1 MSFLDRRRPGGI
13 GARPGAALAF
23 IAVTVCLD
31 AVAQSISFPILP
43 RLAASLLGGDLA
55 AASRWTGVL
64 EVAWALPQF
73 FAAPVLGM
81 LSDRFGRRPVIVISV
96 FGVGAELIV
105 GALAPTIWWL
115 LLARIY
121 CGLACG
127 AQATA
132 MAYVADIT
140 PPEQRTQRFGALN
153 AAFWTGIIVG
163 PALGGLLAGI
173 DIRAPF
179 WAAAAAAI
187 ANGLYGLFV
196 LPESLAPENRSPMRW
211 TNANPWGAVSLMVSR
226 PGLPI
231 LGLALMF
238 CWLGFQ
244 SKDNMIV
251 LYTAVRYGWNPM
263 AFGLFATGLAL
274 AMIAVLS
281 RLAGALS
288 RRIGDPRTALIGL
301 TFQTLGFVAIRLAPT
316 GAWFWAANIPTV
328 LGAVGGPALQ
338 AMLSARVGPDEQG
351 RLQGAIG
358 SLSSLTGIVAPLA
371 AAQVFAWSIGGGR
384 PPGWSGLVILIGAG
398 LSLTALALVAASLR
412 RPAPLRP
419 GPSAAI

>member
-1 MSFLDRRRPGGI
+1 
-13 GARPGAALAF
+13 
-23 IAVTVCLD
+23 
-31 AVAQSISFPILP
+31 
-43 RLAASLLGGDLA
+43 
-55 AASRWTGVL
+55 
-64 EVAWALPQF
+64 
-73 FAAPVLGM
+73 
-81 LSDRFGRRPVIVISV
+81 
-96 FGVGAELIV
+96 
-105 GALAPTIWWL
+105 LAPTVWWL
-115 LLARIY
+115 LLARIL
-121 CGLACG
+121 CGLLCG

-132 MAYVADIT
+132 LAYVADIT
-140 PPEQRTQRFGALN
+140 PPELRTQRFGTLN
-153 AAFWTGIIVG
+153 AAFWAGIIVG
-163 PALGGLLAGI
+163 PALGGLLAGA

-187 ANGLYGLFV
+187 ANGVYGLFV
-196 LPESLAPENRSPMRW
+196 LPESLAPENRTPLRW
-211 TNANPWGAVSLMVSR
+211 AAANPWGAARLILSR

-231 LGLALMF
+231 LALALVF

-251 LYTAVRYGWNPM
+251 FYTAVRYGWSPLQ
-263 AFGLFATGLAL
+263 FGLFATGLAL

-301 TFQTLGFVAIRLAPT
+301 TFQTLGFVAIGLAPS
-316 GAWFWAANIPTV
+316 GPWFWAANIPTV

-338 AMLSARVGPDEQG
+338 AMLSARVGPEEQG

-358 SLSSLTGIVAPLA
+358 SLSSLTAIAAPLT
-371 AAQVFAWSIGGGR
+371 AAQVFAWSIAGGR
-384 PPGWSGLVILIGAG
+384 APAWSGLVILIGAG

-419 GPSAAI
+419 GASAAI